1 MPAKRICLLIPSM
14 HTGGMERV
22 MSELAAHFCQKPES
36 DVHLVLYGIN
46 REIFYTLPE
55 NLTVHRPPFAFDNNK
70 RLLSTLKTL
79 WFVRQTVRR
88 LNPDSVLSFG
98 EYWNNFVLLALY
110 GLRYPVYVSD
120 RCQPD
125 KSLGRVQ
132 DRLRKML
139 YPKAAGVIAQTIHAK
154 RIYESMYRQPN
165 ITVIGNPIRSIA
177 PQATVEREKIV
188 LSVGRLIATKHHD
201 ELIRLFVRV
210 RRPDWKLIIV
220 GDDAIK
226 QQNKRR
232 LQALIEELGA
242 TDCVELA
249 GKRNDV
255 ENFYLRSSI
264 FAFTS
269 SSEGFP
275 NVIGEA
281 QSAGL
286 PVVAFDCI
294 AGPSDMIQ
302 DGQNGFLVPLFNYEL
317 FAERLA
323 ALMDDAALRQRM
335 GQAAQQSIRQFS
347 ADAIGEKFYALLTGS
362 GAN

>member
-1 MPAKRICLLIPSM
+1 
-14 HTGGMERV
+14 
-22 MSELAAHFCQKPES
+22 
-36 DVHLVLYGIN
+36 
-46 REIFYTLPE
+46 
-55 NLTVHRPPFAFDNNK
+55 
-70 RLLSTLKTL
+70 
-79 WFVRQTVRR
+79 
-88 LNPDSVLSFG
+88 
-98 EYWNNFVLLALY
+98 
-110 GLRYPVYVSD
+110 
-120 RCQPD
+120 
-125 KSLGRVQ
+125 
-132 DRLRKML
+132 
-139 YPKAAGVIAQTIHAK
+139 
-154 RIYESMYRQPN
+154 
-165 ITVIGNPIRSIA
+165 VIGNPIRSIV
-177 PQATVEREKIV
+177 PQTAIQREKVV
-188 LSVGRLIATKHHD
+188 LSVGRLIASKHHD

-210 RRPDWKLIIV
+210 RRPGWKLIIV

-226 QQNKRR
+226 QQNKSR
-232 LQALIEELGA
+232 LQALIEDLGA

-302 DGQNGFLVPLFNYEL
+302 DGENGFLVPLFNYEL

-323 ALMDDAALRQRM
+323 ALMDNSVLREQL
-335 GQAAQQSIRQFS
+335 GQAAQQSIRKFS
-347 ADAIGEKFYALLTGS
+347 ADAIGEKFYTLLTGRES
-362 GAN
+362 KAV

>member
-1 MPAKRICLLIPSM
+1 M

-46 REIFYTLPE
+46 RDIFYSLPD
-55 NLTVHRPPFAFDNNK
+55 NLTIHRPSFAFDNNN

-132 DRLRKML
+132 DRLRNLL

-154 RIYESMYRQPN
+154 RIYEGMYQQPN
-165 ITVIGNPIRSIA
+165 IAVIGNPIRSIA
-177 PQATVEREKIV
+177 PQTAISREKIV

-242 TDCVELA
+242 ADYVELA

-302 DGQNGFLVPLFNYEL
+302 DGQNGFLVPLFNYDL

-323 ALMDDAALRQRM
+323 TLMDDAALRERL

-362 GAN
+362 GVN

>member
-1 MPAKRICLLIPSM
+1 
-14 HTGGMERV
+14 
-22 MSELAAHFCQKPES
+22 MSELAAYFCQKPDLE
-36 DVHLVLYGIN
+36 VHLVLYGIN
-46 REIFYTLPE
+46 RDIFYTLPD
-55 NLTVHRPPFAFDNNK
+55 NLIIHRPSFTFDNHK
-70 RLLSTLKTL
+70 RLRHTLKTL
-79 WFVRQTVRR
+79 WFLRATIRR
-88 LNPDSVLSFG
+88 LHPDSVLSFG

-132 DRLRKML
+132 DSLRNLL
-139 YPKAAGVIAQTIHAK
+139 YPKARGVIAQTIHAK
-154 RIYESMYRQPN
+154 RIYEAMYQHPR
-165 ITVIGNPIRSIA
+165 IAVIGNPIRSIA
-177 PQATVEREKIV
+177 PQATVQREKMV
-188 LSVGRLIATKHHD
+188 LSVGRLIASKHHD
-201 ELIRLFVRV
+201 ELIRLFVQV
-210 RRPDWKLIIV
+210 RRPDWKLVIV

-242 TDCVELA
+242 TGCVELA
-249 GKRNDV
+249 GKRSDV

-302 DGQNGFLVPLFNYEL
+302 DGQNGFLVPLFNYAL

-323 ALMDDAALRQRM
+323 ALMDDAALREQL

-347 ADAIGEKFYALLTGS
+347 TAAIGEKFYETVFNHQA
-362 GAN
+362 